1 MYFEELHNLHEKWL
15 VNKDL
20 LPAPVLV
27 IDANVD
33 LHENPDLYS
42 KHEEGIME
50 CLKKRKNNLKTTN
63 KMGASPLKEVNRQ
76 LSHLMV

>member
-33 LHENPDLYS
+33 LHDNPDLYS

-50 CLKKRKNNLKTTN
+50 CLENRKNVLRTMNNTS
-63 KMGASPLKEVNRQ
+63 ASPLKEVNRQ
-76 LSHLMV
+76 LSRLVV